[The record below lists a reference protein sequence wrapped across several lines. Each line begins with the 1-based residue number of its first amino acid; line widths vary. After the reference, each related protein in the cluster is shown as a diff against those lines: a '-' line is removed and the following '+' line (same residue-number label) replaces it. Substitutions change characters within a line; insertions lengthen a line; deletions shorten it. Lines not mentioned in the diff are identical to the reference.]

1 MTAGGA
7 GGAVLGWV
15 GLFFFPFLLQ
25 FCCLDKASVT
35 MQGDVAEPRC
45 TPALVVA
52 QWGHVSSL
60 GVPSVGTQPSA
71 QLGALGLAVPT
82 SLPGAGGPSTGTSLP
97 RDVRSSPAP
106 RCLPAVALCYSN
118 SGFMARTC
126 LK

>member
-7 GGAVLGWV
+7 GGAVLGV
-15 GLFFFPFLLQ
+15 GWAIFFPLSPPISLLGQ
-25 FCCLDKASVT
+25 SIRDHAGGCC
-35 MQGDVAEPRC
+35 R
-45 TPALVVA
+45 TPMHP
-52 QWGHVSSL
+52 GT
-60 GVPSVGTQPSA
+60 GGGPVGTYLRARCPQRGDLA

-82 SLPGAGGPSTGTSLP
+82 SLPGTGGPSMGTSLP